1 MQATGSETERK
12 IWNFLRCRGLS
23 PAGAAGLMGNLYAES
38 ALNPANLQNSF
49 EKKLGMKDIEYVAA
63 VDSGAY
69 GNFVRDSAGFGLA
82 QWTYWTR
89 KEALLNYA
97 KKVGASIGDLE
108 MQLNFLFQEL
118 KGYTAVYEVLRTAK
132 TVQEASNI
140 VLTKYERPADQ
151 SAAVKAKRASYG
163 QAYHDYYTTNTSTGE
178 EDDMSMRQK
187 VVEIAKSW
195 IGKNEADGSHRS
207 IIDIYNSHTPLARG
221 YKVKYTDAWC
231 ATMVSAVAIAAGC
244 TNVMPTE
251 CGCGKMIELYKKI
264 GRWKEDDSYVPEPG
278 DIVFYDWDDNGV
290 GDCTGNPEHVGIVE
304 ACDGNTIT
312 VIEGNYSNSVKRRY
326 LNVNGRYIRG
336 FGLPDLGEA
345 EREPMKTSDEI
356 AREVIA
362 GKWGTGEDRK
372 KQLREAGY
380 DPITIQALV
389 NQMLK
394 KPAAPAPETAVTTYK
409 VGGVYTVQASDLNVR
424 MGPGTGYK
432 KKTHSQLTKDG
443 QKHDKNKNGALDK
456 GTQVTCQDIKV
467 VGRAIWIKA
476 PSGWLCARDGDK
488 VYLK

>member
-1 MQATGSETERK
+1 MQATGSDIERK

-38 ALNPANLQNSF
+38 ALNPMNLQNSF
-49 EKKLGMKDIEYVAA
+49 EKKLGMKDVEYVAA

-97 KKVGASIGDLE
+97 KKVGTSIGDLE

-118 KGYTAVYEVLRTAK
+118 KGYAAVHEVLRTAR

-163 QAYHDYYTTNTSTGE
+163 QAYYDYYTTNTSTGE
-178 EDDMSMRQK
+178 EDAMNMRQK
-187 VVEIAKSW
+187 VVEIAQSW
-195 IGKNEADGSHRS
+195 IGKNEKDGSHRS
-207 IIDIYNSHTPLARG
+207 IIDLYNSHTPLARG

-244 TNVMPTE
+244 TDVMPTE
-251 CGCGKMIELYKKI
+251 CGCGQMIKLYQNI
-264 GRWKEDDSYVPEPG
+264 GRWKEDDSYVPNPG
-278 DIVFYDWDDNGV
+278 DIVFYDWDDTGT
-290 GDCTGNPEHVGIVE
+290 GDDTGWPEHVGIVE
-304 ACDGNTIT
+304 ACDGKTIT
-312 VIEGNYSNSVKRRY
+312 VIEGNYSDSVKRRY
-326 LNVNGRYIRG
+326 LEVNGRYIRG
-336 FGLPDLGEA
+336 FGLPDLGDV
-345 EREPMKTSDEI
+345 EREPMKSSDEI
-356 AREVIA
+356 AKEVIA
-362 GKWGTGEDRK
+362 GKWGDGEDRK
-372 KQLREAGY
+372 KKLREAGY

-389 NQMLK
+389 NQMYK
-394 KPAAPAPETAVTTYK
+394 KPEPAVMTYK
-409 VGGVYTVQASDLNVR
+409 VGYVYTVQASDLNVR
-424 MGPGTGYK
+424 TGPGTGYK
-432 KKTHSQLTKDG
+432 KKTHSQLTRDG

-467 VGRAIWIKA
+467 VGRAVWIKV
-476 PSGWLCARDGDK
+476 PSGWICACDGDK